1 LILDAV
7 RPTNYRRE
15 MALLAYLFWHS
26 HRPDGD
32 PAGYEQ
38 ALAEF
43 HGELAAAAPAG
54 FHGSTAFAVEGAT
67 WMREPLYE
75 DWYMVDDWAAVG
87 TLNEAAVDARRR
99 ASHDAVAA
107 SARAGAGGVY
117 MMRAGA
123 EPLAADGTALWLD
136 KPAGVPYASFRERM
150 ARLVAEEGCVWERQ
164 LVLGPAPEY
173 CAVTSA
179 GAAAAPVAATV
190 VKRRRICTVTA
201 A

>member
-1 LILDAV
+1 
-7 RPTNYRRE
+7 

-32 PAGYEQ
+32 PSRYEQ
-38 ALAEF
+38 ALADF

-99 ASHDAVAA
+99 ASHDTVAA

-123 EPLAADGTALWLD
+123 EPLA
-136 KPAGVPYASFRERM
+136 
-150 ARLVAEEGCVWERQ
+150 
-164 LVLGPAPEY
+164 
-173 CAVTSA
+173 
-179 GAAAAPVAATV
+179 
-190 VKRRRICTVTA
+190 
-201 A
+201 